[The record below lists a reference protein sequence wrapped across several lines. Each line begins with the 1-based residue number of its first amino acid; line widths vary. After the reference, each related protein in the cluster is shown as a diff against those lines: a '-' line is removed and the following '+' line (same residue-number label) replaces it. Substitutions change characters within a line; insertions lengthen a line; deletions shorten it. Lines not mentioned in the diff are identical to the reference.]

1 MSDILAIDVTQS
13 KPKME
18 IQEVTPQD
26 DHGSNVESKGETK
39 KTKAKPKAAPVLTG
53 EVEEEVIKIPEPHEE
68 EEDLFEKPKPKKK
81 KRQMTEKQLASLAK
95 AREKSMARRRAL
107 KESKD
112 LDKMEKKI
120 ARDKVREE
128 VLAKRMESDAVL
140 ELKAKLMADA
150 KANATWDEDRLSKLM
165 ESTIEKYVAKKKA
178 QKPVPKVQIPAQNS
192 YPQYAP
198 HHQPQHQPVQ
208 QYQQRRPPR
217 QQQGSDP
224 VSSLFGYNQNGMYG
238 FD

>member
-1 MSDILAIDVTQS
+1 MSDILAVDVTKT
-13 KPKME
+13 KPKIE
-18 IQEVTPQD
+18 AQELPPQPAA
-26 DHGSNVESKGETK
+26 EYK
-39 KTKAKPKAAPVLTG
+39 KPKARAKLTPVPTE
-53 EVEEEVIKIPEPHEE
+53 EVEEEVEKMPEPQEE
-68 EEDLFEKPKPKKK
+68 EELFEKPKPKKK

-95 AREKSMARRRAL
+95 ARETSMARRRAL

-128 VLAKRMESDAVL
+128 ALAKRMESDAVL

-165 ESTIEKYVAKKKA
+165 ETTIEKYVEKRKA

-192 YPQYAP
+192 YPQYPPHQQP
-198 HHQPQHQPVQ
+198 HHHAPQYQ
-208 QYQQRRPPR
+208 QQRRPR
-217 QQQGSDP
+217 KNNGDA
-224 VSSLFGYNQNGMYG
+224 VSSLFGYNQGGMYG